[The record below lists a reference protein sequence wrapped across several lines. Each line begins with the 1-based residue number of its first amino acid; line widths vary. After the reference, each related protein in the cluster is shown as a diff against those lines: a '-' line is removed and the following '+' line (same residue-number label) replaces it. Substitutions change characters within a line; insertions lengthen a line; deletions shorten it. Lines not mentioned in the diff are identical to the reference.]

1 MPKAIDDAF
10 SSIPGRQRRYQL
22 RNRAEGTC
30 VGCRNP
36 TEHGK
41 RYCPACIKRTADK
54 RARTKHLNGA
64 AVEMLEVLREMF
76 AAVELEGADSDRFQE
91 ARIRCQDVIA
101 QAEGR
106 L

>member
-1 MPKAIDDAF
+1 MPTAIDDEF
-10 SSIPGRQRRYQL
+10 SAIPGRQRRYQL

-54 RARTKHLNGA
+54 RAKTKHLHGA
-64 AVEMLEVLREMF
+64 AEVMLKALKLASVWFEDDAMDYAPFKATIE
-76 AAVELEGADSDRFQE
+76 E
-91 ARIRCQDVIA
+91 AIA
-101 QAEGR
+101 MAEGR
-106 L
+106 QLL

>member
-1 MPKAIDDAF
+1 MPEAIDDAF

-41 RYCPACIKRTADK
+41 RYCPACIKRTAEK
-54 RARTKHLNGA
+54 RAKSATLHKA
-64 AVEMLEVLREMF
+64 APTLLEVLCRCQRF
-76 AAVELEGADSDRFQE
+76 LDRVAFSSELNKE
-91 ARIRCQDVIA
+91 ARAAIA
-101 QAEGR
+101 AAEGR
-106 L
+106 QLL